1 MATIE
6 SRMTA
11 GGKAHY
17 RAKIRLPGCLP
28 TSRTFASV
36 KAARA
41 WAVQTEAAL
50 REQQQAP
57 QTHRHK
63 VQEMI
68 GRYRERVLPN
78 VAPGTA
84 RWREA
89 HLKWWE
95 SRLGHLPLGALTP
108 AQLAE
113 CRDELARR
121 RGPRTVRAYLATIE
135 QALKLAVEEWLWLEA
150 SPMARVRKP
159 KEPRGRVRFL
169 SDEERERLL
178 EACRASRNRQLYP
191 IVLLSLLTGC
201 RKGELLSLHWSQIDF
216 KRGMLTLEHSKN
228 GDRRAVPLVRQATE
242 VLRAHARLRRP
253 GSPWVF
259 PRADG
264 RAPIDIRY
272 GWYQALEQA
281 KIDDFHMHDLR
292 HSAASYLAMNGA
304 SLVEIAEVLGHK
316 TLSMVRRYSHLSEN
330 HTRAVL
336 ERMADAIFG

>member
-1 MATIE
+1 MASIE
-6 SRMTA
+6 SRPTA
-11 GGKAHY
+11 GGKPHY
-17 RAKIRLPGCLP
+17 RAKIRLPGCP
-28 TSRTFASV
+28 PQSRTFASR
-36 KAARA
+36 KAAQL
-41 WAVQTEAAL
+41 WAQQAEAAL

-57 QTHRHK
+57 ASHRHS
-63 VQEMI
+63 VSDMVS
-68 GRYRERVLPN
+68 RYRNQVLPA
-78 VAPGTA
+78 VTVGTA

-89 HLKWWE
+89 HLRWWE

-108 AQLAE
+108 AHLAE
-113 CRDELARR
+113 CRDDLARR
-121 RGPRTVRAYLATIE
+121 RGPRTVRGYLATLAH
-135 QALKLAVEEWLWLEA
+135 ALKLAVEEWLWLEA
-150 SPMARVRKP
+150 SPMARVRMP

-178 EACRASRNRQLYP
+178 EACRASRNQHLYP
-191 IVLLSLLTGC
+191 MVLLSLLTGC

-216 KRGMLTLEHSKN
+216 KRGLLTLEHSKN
-228 GDRRAVPLVRQATE
+228 GERRAIPLVRKATE
-242 VLRAHARLRRP
+242 VLQAHASLRRP

-272 GWYQALEQA
+272 GWYEALEQA
-281 KIDDFHMHDLR
+281 NINDFHMHDLR

-336 ERMADAIFG
+336 ERMADALFG